1 MARKMRVKTYK
12 QSAVN
17 TVILVIAVFLLI
29 YLAVQFSRNF
39 STQISTQRTQ
49 IVTDTDYA
57 YLDGYVFRDET
68 ILTAP
73 QGAIVNYLVRDGEKV
88 GVSQAYAE
96 IYLPSGLSSNE
107 VADKQSELLSLS
119 LRINLMDTGLSL
131 GNSISDLGEIN
142 EAISRSYYSYID
154 AALDGDLA
162 AAEKQGETLLS
173 SLVNYSVAT
182 GGEKSQSDSAAL
194 KSQRDQLLDSLNSA
208 PQTLVSEQSFNF
220 FYSIDGY
227 ESIYSSQKLKDSS
240 AEEIKA
246 MITAKP
252 EAPNDNSI
260 GKKANTQKW
269 YLVVPAPE
277 STYIDFIEGG
287 VYQVSFSDGGDVS
300 INMTLEKICV
310 SDEDQDHAY
319 MLLSSFDLSVSSDF
333 ARHQNIKIF
342 LGDCTGYRIPKGALH
357 KVNGT
362 DGVFILVG
370 NTVEFRRVTV
380 IGNGNGY
387 YIVNTY
393 EADAQEGRVND
404 TPYLYVN
411 DLIITSG
418 NDLYDGKILE

>member
-17 TVILVIAVFLLI
+17 AVILVVTVFLLV

-39 STQISTQRTQ
+39 STQLSTQRAQ
-49 IVTDTDYA
+49 IVTDTEYA
-57 YLDGYVFRDET
+57 YLDGYIFRDET
-68 ILTAP
+68 VLIAP
-73 QGAIVNYLVRDGEKV
+73 QGAVVNYLVRNGEKV

-96 IYLPSGLSSNE
+96 IYLPSGLSSDE
-107 VADKQSELLSLS
+107 IADKQSRLLSLS
-119 LRINLMDTGLSL
+119 LRIDLMDTGLSL
-131 GNSISDLGEIN
+131 GDSISDLGEISQ
-142 EAISRSYYSYID
+142 AVSHSYYSYID

-162 AAEKQGETLLS
+162 AADKQGETLLS

-194 KSQRDQLLDSLNSA
+194 KSQRDQLLGSLNSA

-227 ESIYSSQKLKDSS
+227 ESIYSSQKLKDASPDELE
-240 AEEIKA
+240 ALIA
-246 MITAKP
+246 AKP
-252 EAPNDNSI
+252 QIPEGNVI

-277 STYIDFIEGG
+277 STYIDFVEGG
-287 VYQVSFSDGGDVS
+287 VYKVSFSDGGDITV
-300 INMTLEKICV
+300 NMTLEHICV
-310 SDEDQDHAY
+310 SEDDQDHAY
-319 MLLSSFDLSVSSDF
+319 MILSSFDLSASSDF

-342 LGDCTGYRIPKGALH
+342 LEDCTGYRIPKGALH
-357 KVNGT
+357 KINGT
-362 DGVFILVG
+362 DGVFILIG
-370 NTVEFRRVTV
+370 NTVEFRRVTI
-380 IGNGNGY
+380 IGDGNGY

-393 EADAQEGRVND
+393 EADVQEGRVSEI
-404 TPYLYVN
+404 PYLYVN